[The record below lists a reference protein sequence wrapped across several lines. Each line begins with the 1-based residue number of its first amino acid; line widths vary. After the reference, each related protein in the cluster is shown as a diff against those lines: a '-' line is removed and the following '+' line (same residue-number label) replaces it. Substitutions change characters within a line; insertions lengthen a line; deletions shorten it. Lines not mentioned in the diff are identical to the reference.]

1 MTLKKTVE
9 SLAQNAVSTATT
21 AVRHPLGTAARA
33 TDLVK
38 ETAGAGIGL
47 VRNRIGGAPAQAP
60 SPDREKLGTQSK
72 AETAGEPDK
81 ETGAAAKD
89 TAQEVVGKVEDA
101 ASVAKDAP
109 AAKKTPAAKKSPAAK
124 KAPVAK
130 KSPAAKKSTPA
141 KATAEKD
148 AAEDPRDHIPG
159 PDLAPY
165 VPPLPDELPE
175 PIVIV
180 ADDASTS

>member
-72 AETAGEPDK
+72 AETAGEAVK

-101 ASVAKDAP
+101 ASVAKEAP

-130 KSPAAKKSTPA
+130 KSAPA
-141 KATAEKD
+141 KATTEKD

-165 VPPLPDELPE
+165 VPPAPDELPE